1 MQINDFLNL
10 NEQEQTEY
18 IIKLDNDTFNS
29 FIQDIKKKNLKL
41 SMMLSSY
48 RQSNKNIN
56 KKIEEDKKII
66 ENKIE
71 LYKIKDNPEQPRKI
85 FTEEQ
90 VNEKIESIKSRGL
103 ITPITILKKDE
114 EYFLIAGQ
122 LRLEAYRR
130 LNQEERVNNIPSEK
144 MMYSKIDV
152 FIKEDE
158 QYSNDDIAMDSLVEN
173 LNRADMNVVDTA
185 LAIKKIID
193 KQKVTVEE
201 LGLMI
206 GKSKFYVS
214 SYISIAN
221 ADSEFLSYVV
231 KKELTQPTIIYLILQ
246 LNKTLDEKKKLI
258 DMYVEGNL
266 KKTQLQDMKNEQNE
280 SKSKVIERKKEKK
293 IYEEVFSFKKQFDVK
308 KYENLDLENKNIV
321 EEKLLLI
328 KNIQQDISKI
338 LEKE

>member
-10 NEQEQTEY
+10 NEQEQKEH
-18 IIKLDNDTFNS
+18 IIKLDNESFNS
-29 FIQDIKKKNLKL
+29 FIQEIKKKNLKL
-41 SMMLSSY
+41 SMLLSSY

-56 KKIEEDKKII
+56 KKIEEDKKSI

-90 VNEKIESIKSRGL
+90 VNEKIESIRSRGL

-122 LRLEAYRR
+122 LRLEAYKR
-130 LNQEERVNNIPSEK
+130 LNQEERLNNISTEN
-144 MMYSKIDV
+144 MIYSKIDV
-152 FIKEDE
+152 FIKENE
-158 QYSNDDIAMDSLVEN
+158 QYSNNDIAIDSLVEN

-185 LAIKKIID
+185 LAIKKIMVN
-193 KQKVTVEE
+193 QKITVEE

-221 ADSEFLSYVV
+221 ADVEFLDYVV
-231 KKELTQPTIIYLILQ
+231 KKGLTQPTIIYLILQ

-258 DMYVEGNL
+258 DRYIEGNL
-266 KKTQLQDMKNEQNE
+266 KKTQLQDMKNEQND
-280 SKSKVIERKKEKK
+280 SKSETTKRNTEKK
-293 IYEEVFSFKKQFDVK
+293 IYEEVFSFKKQFNVK
-308 KYENLDLENKNIV
+308 KYENLDVENKNMI
-321 EEKLLLI
+321 EQKLLMI
-328 KNIQQDISKI
+328 KDIQQEISKI
-338 LEKE
+338 LEK

>member
-10 NEQEQTEY
+10 NEQEQKEH
-18 IIKLDNDTFNS
+18 IIKLDNESFNS
-29 FIQDIKKKNLKL
+29 FIQEIKKKNLKL
-41 SMMLSSY
+41 SMLLSSY

-56 KKIEEDKKII
+56 KKIEEDKKSI

-90 VNEKIESIKSRGL
+90 VNEKIESIRSRGL

-122 LRLEAYRR
+122 LRLEAYKR
-130 LNQEERVNNIPSEK
+130 LNQEERLNNISTEN
-144 MMYSKIDV
+144 MLYSKIDV
-152 FIKEDE
+152 FIKENE
-158 QYSNDDIAMDSLVEN
+158 QYSNNDIAIDSLVEN

-185 LAIKKIID
+185 LAIKKIMVN
-193 KQKVTVEE
+193 QKITVEE

-221 ADSEFLSYVV
+221 ADVEFLDYVV
-231 KKELTQPTIIYLILQ
+231 KKGLTQPTIIYLILQ

-258 DMYVEGNL
+258 DRYIEGNL
-266 KKTQLQDMKNEQNE
+266 KKTQLQDMKNEQND
-280 SKSKVIERKKEKK
+280 SKSETTKRNTEKK
-293 IYEEVFSFKKQFDVK
+293 IYEEVFSFKKQFNVK
-308 KYENLDLENKNIV
+308 KYENLDVENKNMI
-321 EEKLLLI
+321 EQKLLMI
-328 KNIQQDISKI
+328 KDIQQEISKI
-338 LEKE
+338 LEK

>member
-10 NEQEQTEY
+10 NEQEQKEH
-18 IIKLDNDTFNS
+18 IIKLDNESFNS
-29 FIQDIKKKNLKL
+29 FIQEIKKKNLKL
-41 SMMLSSY
+41 SMLLSSY

-56 KKIEEDKKII
+56 KKIEEDKKSI

-90 VNEKIESIKSRGL
+90 VNEKVESIRSRGL

-122 LRLEAYRR
+122 LRLEAYKR
-130 LNQEERVNNIPSEK
+130 LNQEERLNNISTEN
-144 MMYSKIDV
+144 MLYSKIDV
-152 FIKEDE
+152 FIKENE
-158 QYSNDDIAMDSLVEN
+158 QYSNNDIAIDSLVEN

-185 LAIKKIID
+185 LAIKKIMVN
-193 KQKVTVEE
+193 QKITVEE

-221 ADSEFLSYVV
+221 ADVEFLDYVV
-231 KKELTQPTIIYLILQ
+231 KKGLTQPTIIYLILQ

-258 DMYVEGNL
+258 DRYIEGNL
-266 KKTQLQDMKNEQNE
+266 KKTQLQDMKNEQND
-280 SKSKVIERKKEKK
+280 SKSETTKRNTEKK
-293 IYEEVFSFKKQFDVK
+293 IYEEVFSFKKQFNVK
-308 KYENLDLENKNIV
+308 KYENLDVENKNMI
-321 EEKLLLI
+321 EQKLLMI
-328 KNIQQDISKI
+328 KDIQQEISKI
-338 LEKE
+338 LEK

>member
-10 NEQEQTEY
+10 NEQEQKEH
-18 IIKLDNDTFNS
+18 IIKLDNESFNS
-29 FIQDIKKKNLKL
+29 FIQEIKKKNLKL
-41 SMMLSSY
+41 SMLLSSY

-56 KKIEEDKKII
+56 KKIEEDKKSI

-90 VNEKIESIKSRGL
+90 VNEKIESIRSRGL

-122 LRLEAYRR
+122 LRLEAYKR
-130 LNQEERVNNIPSEK
+130 LNQEERLNNISTEN
-144 MMYSKIDV
+144 MLYSKIDV
-152 FIKEDE
+152 FIKENE
-158 QYSNDDIAMDSLVEN
+158 QYSNNDIAIDSLVEN

-185 LAIKKIID
+185 LAIKKIMVN
-193 KQKVTVEE
+193 QKITVEE

-221 ADSEFLSYVV
+221 ADVEFLDYVV
-231 KKELTQPTIIYLILQ
+231 KKGLTQPTIIYLILQ

-258 DMYVEGNL
+258 DRYIEGNL
-266 KKTQLQDMKNEQNE
+266 KKTQLQDMKNEQND
-280 SKSKVIERKKEKK
+280 SKFETTKRNTEKK
-293 IYEEVFSFKKQFDVK
+293 IYEEVFSFKKQFNVK
-308 KYENLDLENKNIV
+308 KYENLDVENKNMI
-321 EEKLLLI
+321 EQKLLMI
-328 KNIQQDISKI
+328 KDIQQEISKI
-338 LEKE
+338 LEK